1 MPEPPVDRE
10 LLRLAVPALGAL
22 IAEPLYVLA
31 DTAVVGHLADTALIG
46 AVAFGA
52 LIFSFVYW
60 AIGFLRM
67 GTTGFAAQAW
77 GRNDPTEAYL
87 TLSRAMLIGLSLG
100 FLLIIA
106 HPLIGQLALILFRA
120 SLEVESATA
129 VYFGI
134 RIWSAPAV
142 LGLYAILG
150 YLIAA
155 QDMRAVL
162 YTQLLLNGL
171 NMFLDILFVTY
182 FDYGIEGV
190 AIATVCSEYIAIF
203 SEFG

>member
-1 MPEPPVDRE
+1 
-10 LLRLAVPALGAL
+10 
-22 IAEPLYVLA
+22 
-31 DTAVVGHLADTALIG
+31 
-46 AVAFGA
+46 
-52 LIFSFVYW
+52 
-60 AIGFLRM
+60 
-67 GTTGFAAQAW
+67 
-77 GRNDPTEAYL
+77 
-87 TLSRAMLIGLSLG
+87 
-100 FLLIIA
+100 
-106 HPLIGQLALILFRA
+106 
-120 SLEVESATA
+120 

-182 FDYGIEGV
+182 FDYGIEG
-190 AIATVCSEYIAIF
+190 
-203 SEFG
+203 